1 MFPEMRHQRL
11 LIRSVNLEEALVA
24 DRIEKALEVFKKNI
38 VGPQKYLNTY
48 KKYQILMNN
57 KAEQDVA
64 AFLKEN
70 HSLKGYFTVSP
81 LHFTRCSH
89 MHTLCVRHNSV
100 LLLCSIFLFHCS
112 VYKHAHE
119 SVLHLAHSDPLT
131 LTSSLN
137 PFFQIEEFIKVCSNT
152 NDARLQGFLTK

>member
-70 HSLKGYFTVSP
+70 HSLKGYFTVSTV
-81 LHFTRCSH
+81 HSTNFI
-89 MHTLCVRHNSV
+89 V
-100 LLLCSIFLFHCS
+100 HCS
-112 VYKHAHE
+112 TV
-119 SVLHLAHSDPLT
+119 HS
-131 LTSSLN
+131 
-137 PFFQIEEFIKVCSNT
+137 
-152 NDARLQGFLTK
+152 A